1 MKLLYIVT
9 VITVLAAPSTFGN
22 KLHFNNIEVSTGA
35 LTDISNIG
43 MDEERTPRGAC
54 CCRLSW
60 RAVSYQPSG
69 STGPWRLPP
78 PTIVQLQRIVY
89 SSNQLI
95 KKPHTHAHFC
105 VCLTPP
111 WRRTLRT
118 KSSHSPTAK
127 LPIIFAVLPWPASAL
142 ALVRPIALTRV
153 IFAHMLVIAA
163 LVSSSV

>member
-78 PTIVQLQRIVY
+78 PAIVQLQRIVY

-95 KKPHTHAHFC
+95 KNLT
-105 VCLTPP
+105 LTP
-111 WRRTLRT
+111 T
-118 KSSHSPTAK
+118 
-127 LPIIFAVLPWPASAL
+127 FAFVLL
-142 ALVRPIALTRV
+142 L
-153 IFAHMLVIAA
+153 HEGEH
-163 LVSSSV
+163 